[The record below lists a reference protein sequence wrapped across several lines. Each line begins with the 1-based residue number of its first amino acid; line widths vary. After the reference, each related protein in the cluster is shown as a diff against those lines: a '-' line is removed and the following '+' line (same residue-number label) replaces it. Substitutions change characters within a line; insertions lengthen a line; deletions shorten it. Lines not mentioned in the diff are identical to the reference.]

1 MQDMRKWCCLLILTF
16 LLSGCGMQTQESER
30 LKDLDF
36 TVMDL
41 EKVPEELRDVLE
53 EKKSMPFK
61 VTYEDDG
68 YLYICVGYGEQDTS
82 GYSIAVEDLYLTDNA
97 ICVDTELLGPEIG
110 ENPPAETS
118 WPVVI
123 IRTELLEQPVIFQ

>member
-53 EKKSMPFK
+53 KKKSMPFK

-97 ICVDTELLGPEIG
+97 ICVDTELLG
-110 ENPPAETS
+110 
-118 WPVVI
+118 
-123 IRTELLEQPVIFQ
+123 LEKERRPLRR

>member
-41 EKVPEELRDVLE
+41 EKVPEALRDVLE

-61 VTYEDDG
+61 VTYEGDG
-68 YLYICVGYGEQDTS
+68 YLY
-82 GYSIAVEDLYLTDNA
+82 
-97 ICVDTELLGPEIG
+97 ICVDTELLGPGKG
-110 ENPPAETS
+110 ETTTAAVTCPYIVLKLEYLDKS
-118 WPVVI
+118 VVF
-123 IRTELLEQPVIFQ
+123 E